1 VLELVNRSNETP
13 ESKSFAPSYH
23 SFGQIG
29 IKIAGFGGQGVLLL
43 GQLLTQMGMRENL
56 EVSWLPSYG
65 PEMRSGSAHC
75 HVCLSK
81 ERVGSPLVSAPDV
94 LVAMNEISLRKFAS
108 EIVPGGLILYNG
120 SNLPEGFDDSE
131 VHVVCIPAGE
141 IADVIGSPKATNI
154 VMLGALLEA
163 TECLNSETATQ
174 VLEAKVRNVQLL
186 EIDRKALAAGR
197 DYIDHQVGAVS
208 QPDGFA

>member
-1 VLELVNRSNETP
+1 
-13 ESKSFAPSYH
+13 
-23 SFGQIG
+23 
-29 IKIAGFGGQGVLLL
+29 
-43 GQLLTQMGMRENL
+43 
-56 EVSWLPSYG
+56 
-65 PEMRSGSAHC
+65 
-75 HVCLSK
+75 
-81 ERVGSPLVSAPDV
+81 VGSPLVSVPDV
-94 LVAMNEISLRKFAS
+94 LVAMNEISLHKFAR
-108 EIVPGGLILYNG
+108 EVVPGGLILYNG

-141 IADVIGSPKATNI
+141 IADVVGSPKAANI

-163 TECLNSETATQ
+163 TECLNPETAMK
-174 VLEAKVRNVQLL
+174 VLEAKVKKVQLL